1 MIMCPWCNTE
11 NDILNPDKPDWKEP
25 IKKEEEMGV
34 GKEFAKRNS
43 SFIKFDEQGKIEG
56 VFNGMKPVI
65 KDTFGEEKE
74 VMRYKIDD
82 KTFDSQSVK
91 LAELMDGVE
100 LGKRVVITK
109 TGEGMETKYEVSVL

>member
-1 MIMCPWCNTE
+1 
-11 NDILNPDKPDWKEP
+11 
-25 IKKEEEMGV
+25 MGV